1 MGDKQSAISNQQWA
15 MGSWQWIFPDSIN
28 IVAIIK
34 KFACCLLPVVILT
47 GCAVNSRSYS
57 PSKKY
62 SPEQLLEDFTV
73 CENVLKESH
82 PSLYWYRSPDSMNY
96 YFNEARK
103 ELADSMNEA
112 DFRKVLST
120 VISKIG
126 CGHTTVRASRA
137 AGKYRDTS
145 RVIRVFPLSLKLW
158 NDTAVVVSNLHRRDS
173 LLTRGVMVTKI
184 NGQTIPQI
192 TDRLFNYLSTDG
204 YNTTHK
210 YQVLSNRGAFGPL
223 YTSVYGL
230 SRSYQVEFMDSSG
243 TVRNTR
249 IPLFN
254 PLGDSLTRAALRNAQ
269 PRSPQR
275 RPSGKERRQARKNA
289 ARFLRIDT
297 TESIA
302 VMDLNNFSRGYGLK
316 RFFKRSFKVLKQNNI
331 THLVIDVRNNGGG
344 SPTNSTYLTRFL
356 TDHPFKIGDSL
367 YAISKR
373 KKYGRYIKGNF
384 FSHLYMDF
392 FTRKKADGNYH
403 IGYFERH
410 YFKPKKKNHYNGKT
424 YIISGGNSFS
434 ATTLF
439 ISTIIGQD
447 NVTVV
452 GEETGGGAYGNSAWH
467 MPTVTLPK
475 TKVRLTLPLYRL
487 VINKGLPKTGRG
499 VQPEIKTGPSPEAIR
514 KGVDYKFEKVMQ
526 LIKEEKNAIQKS
538 RL

>member
-1 MGDKQSAISNQQWA
+1 MGTIQAVKGMEQRK
-15 MGSWQWIFPDSIN
+15 GSTDLVS
-28 IVAIIK
+28 IIK
-34 KFACCLLPVVILT
+34 RMIICLLPVAILT
-47 GCAVNSRSYS
+47 SCAVSSRSYS

-82 PSLYWYRSPDSMNY
+82 PGLYWYRSPDSMNY

-103 ELADSMNEA
+103 QLTDSMTEA
-112 DFRKVLST
+112 DFRKVLSF
-120 VISKIG
+120 VIAKIG
-126 CGHTTVRASRA
+126 CGHTAVRTSKAASR
-137 AGKYRDTS
+137 YRDTS
-145 RVIRVFPLSLKLW
+145 RVISVFPLSMKLW

-173 LLTRGVMVTKI
+173 LLTRGVMITRI
-184 NGQTIPQI
+184 NGEAIPQI
-192 TDRLFNYLSTDG
+192 TERLFSYLSTDG

-210 YQVLSNRGAFGPL
+210 YQVLSNRGAFGPM

-230 SRSYQVEFMDSSG
+230 SRNYDIEFIDSTG
-243 TVRNTR
+243 RIRNTR
-249 IPLFN
+249 IPIFN

-269 PRSPQR
+269 PRPPQP

-316 RFFKRSFKVLKQNNI
+316 KFFNRSFKALKQNNI
-331 THLVIDVRNNGGG
+331 RYLVIDVRNNGGG

-356 TDHPFKIGDSL
+356 SDHRFKLGDSL

-384 FSHLYMDF
+384 YSHLYMNF
-392 FTRKKADGNYH
+392 FTRKKSDGNYH

-439 ISTIIGQD
+439 ISTVINQD

-467 MPTVTLPK
+467 MPTVTLPQ

-487 VINKGLPKTGRG
+487 VINKDLPKTGRG
-499 VQPEIKTGPSPEAIR
+499 VQPEVYAGPSPEAIR
-514 KGVDYKFEKVMQ
+514 KGIDYKFEKVMQ
-526 LIKEEKNAIQKS
+526 LIREEKNAVEKTN
-538 RL
+538 L